1 YVVRLVSS
9 YSDRFRLR
17 SPLVPYATL
26 FRSDWMPWGT
36 DASERAK
43 REDRPIFLVVGVS
56 NSELSAAMN
65 RQTFSNPDVAAFLNE
80 TYVCVLV
87 DRDEFPAVAAQGQAY
102 VRAMKQLSGWPL
114 NLWLTPELLP

>member
-26 FRSDWMPWGT
+26 FRSDWMPWG
-36 DASERAK
+36 DAAFERAK

-80 TYVCVLV
+80 TYVCRSEEHTLNSSHVKTSY
-87 DRDEFPAVAAQGQAY
+87 AVFCL
-102 VRAMKQLSGWPL
+102 KKKIHII
-114 NLWLTPELLP
+114 